1 MKAKIMGGMASVFA
15 VNRYLS
21 LHIAS
26 SNLSRTIHLE
36 SCFLHLSSR
45 QVVTETIFMRKPNPQ
60 RLLVCIYPNCLGNP
74 TESTNL
80 NELRDVSAL
89 RLPRKKM
96 LISWLLCQEAGYL
109 QERQQ
114 KAKSST
120 TL

>member
-36 SCFLHLSSR
+36 SCFLHLSSK
-45 QVVTETIFMRKPNPQ
+45 QVVTETIFIRKPNPQ
-60 RLLVCIYPNCLGNP
+60 RFLVCIYPNCLGNP

-89 RLPRKKM
+89 RLPVRRC
-96 LISWLLCQEAGYL
+96 L
-109 QERQQ
+109 
-114 KAKSST
+114 
-120 TL
+120 